1 MSTLIFG
8 RMVMHNERINE
19 RRSYIFLEW
28 SCTNKIIKSV
38 GILNSGRMV
47 VLNASVK
54 IPERDGSISPS
65 SSYGQLTAQLL
76 ITRFLVLSTQWMS

>member
-1 MSTLIFG
+1 
-8 RMVMHNERINE
+8 MHNERINE
-19 RRSYIFLEW
+19 RGSYIFLEW

-54 IPERDGSISPS
+54 IPERDGKFKIPLCNPS
-65 SSYGQLTAQLL
+65 GGNL
-76 ITRFLVLSTQWMS
+76 IRQSHI